1 MQWAV
6 LDCHPVP
13 DKCTGKTIKKT
24 SGAVSCWVNSRA
36 SSAAV
41 LNELDQ
47 K

>member
-13 DKCTGKTIKKT
+13 DKCTGKTIKKDFR
-24 SGAVSCWVNSRA
+24 GRFLLGEQQGFVRSCA
-36 SSAAV
+36 
-41 LNELDQ
+41 